1 MEQTVGKRLKEYT
14 ATAINTGSEVYK
26 KIMATDDP
34 LNPGAIEAQLNTLFA
49 FLEAYREPDIF
60 EQKGKHQFKSFN
72 FFSGL
77 KKAKQ
82 ESLYNLKYKYQAM
95 MIRNKEYLDT
105 VWGTKH
111 NIEHALRYFFAH
123 ENCFVMEYTNDKK
136 TNLLSDSFTSD
147 RWMLNNIALDKKPE
161 DLTPDEEALLN
172 TLFTEEAALIN
183 VKAIALK
190 ANNRLKTRRP
200 VVIKRGLYTFHF
212 FMRGQHTTGTAPDF
226 TRSGSVEV
234 TIGNVLHKTYS
245 VQGEWVNIHEDIYF
259 EKDGEYDFLFSCVH
273 DVDID
278 FICLFPSLPY
288 PTMSILI
295 GNGGAMGAGSMFFGP
310 GRQDVLIDGSGAV
323 IQYFEPPYRGTHSK
337 YKFWFP
343 NGDDTEREAK
353 QERAKNKLK
362 FDDHWWGYWSDEMR
376 WFDAAYLTILL
387 DALIPVGVKVFDIV
401 MSRRGS

>member
-26 KIMATDDP
+26 KIMATDVP
-34 LNPGAIEAQLNTLFA
+34 LNPGAIEEQLNTLFS

-95 MIRNKEYLDT
+95 MVRNKEHLDT

-111 NIEHALRYFFAH
+111 NIEHALRYFWAH
-123 ENCFVMEYTNDKK
+123 DNCFVMEYTNDKK
-136 TNLLSDSFTSD
+136 TNLLSDTFTSD
-147 RWMLNNIALDKKPE
+147 RWMINNLALDKPLK
-161 DLTPDEEALLN
+161 DLTPEEEFLLN
-172 TLFTEEAALIN
+172 TVFTEEAALIN

-190 ANNRLKTRRP
+190 ANNQLKTRRP
-200 VVIKRGLYTFHF
+200 VRIPKGLYTLHF
-212 FMRGQHTTGTAPDF
+212 FMRGQHTTKDF
-226 TRSGSVEV
+226 QRSGSVELTV
-234 TIGNVLHKTYS
+234 GNVLHKTYT

-259 EKDGEYDFLFSCVH
+259 EHDGEYDFLFSCVH
-273 DVDID
+273 NADID
-278 FICLFPSLPY
+278 FIYLFPALPY

-295 GNGGAMGAGSMFFGP
+295 GNGGAMGAGSMFFGH
-310 GRQDVLIDGSGAV
+310 GKQDVIIDSSGTV
-323 IQYFEPPYRGTHSK
+323 IEYFEPPYKGTHGK

-343 NGDDTEREAK
+343 NGDDTEKEAK
-353 QERAKNKLK
+353 REREKNKLT

-376 WFDAAYLTILL
+376 WFDAAYVTILL
-387 DALIPVGVKVFDIV
+387 DALIPVGVKVFDII

>member
-14 ATAINTGSEVYK
+14 ATAINTGGEVYK
-26 KIMATDDP
+26 KVMATDDP
-34 LNPGAIEAQLNTLFA
+34 LNPGAIEEQLNTLFA

-60 EQKGKHQFKSFN
+60 EQQGKHQFKSFN

-82 ESLYNLKYKYQAM
+82 ESLYNLKYKYQSM
-95 MIRNKEYLDT
+95 LLRNKEHLDT

-111 NIEHALRYFFAH
+111 NIEHALRYFWAH
-123 ENCFVMEYTNDKK
+123 DNCFVMEYTNDRR
-136 TNLLSDSFTSD
+136 TNRLSDSFTSD
-147 RWMLNNIALDKKPE
+147 RWMINDLALDKPLE
-161 DLTPDEEALLN
+161 DLSPDEQVLLN

-190 ANNRLKTRRP
+190 ANNQLKTRRP
-200 VVIKRGLYTFHF
+200 AVIPKGLYTFHF
-212 FMRGQHTTGTAPDF
+212 FMRGQHTTQNF
-226 TRSGSVEV
+226 KRSGSVEV
-234 TIGNVLHKTYS
+234 TIGNILHKTYT
-245 VQGEWVNIHEDIYF
+245 VQGEWVNVHEDIYF
-259 EKDGEYDFLFSCVH
+259 EQDGEYDFLFSCIH

-278 FICLFPSLPY
+278 FICLFPALPY
-288 PTMSILI
+288 PTMSILV

-310 GRQDVLIDGSGAV
+310 GKQDAIPDGSGGW
-323 IQYFEPPYRGTHSK
+323 IYSEPPYAGTHSK

-343 NGDDTEREAK
+343 NEDDTAVDAKRERE
-353 QERAKNKLK
+353 KNKLK

-387 DALIPVGVKVFDIV
+387 DALIPVGVKVFDII